1 MATKINAARSMSS
14 HGSKRCS
21 EAVLITFCT
30 AALWWSIGS
39 QLPEGKIAAEHC
51 QTRGA
56 EGVRQRH
63 KKGRV
68 AVGSRAVCQDQT
80 VASRTGRLVQKSSNR
95 HPILWSIPKF
105 PIVVHSQGS
114 SRGPVFFGSHRQLV
128 FLPATRIVD

>member
-1 MATKINAARSMSS
+1 MATKKNAARSMSP
-14 HGSKRCS
+14 HGIKRCS
-21 EAVLITFCT
+21 EALLVTFCT
-30 AALWWSIGS
+30 ATLWWSMGS
-39 QLPEGKIAAEHC
+39 QLSEGKIAAEHG

-68 AVGSRAVCQDQT
+68 AVGSRAVCQDET
-80 VASRTGRLVQKSSNR
+80 VASRTGRVVKKPSNR

-105 PIVVHSQGS
+105 PIVVHSEGS
-114 SRGPVFFGSHRQLV
+114 SRGPVLSGSHRQLV

>member
-1 MATKINAARSMSS
+1 MATKINAARCTSS
-14 HGSKRCS
+14 HRSKRCS
-21 EAVLITFCT
+21 EALLITFCT
-30 AALWWSIGS
+30 ATLWWSMGS
-39 QLPEGKIAAEHC
+39 QLAEGKIAAEHG

-68 AVGSRAVCQDQT
+68 AVGSRAVCQDET
-80 VASRTGRLVQKSSNR
+80 VASRIGRVVQKPSNR

-105 PIVVHSQGS
+105 PIVVHSEGS
-114 SRGPVFFGSHRQLV
+114 SRGPVFIGSHRQLV